1 MNIPIDRIVAAN
13 WTLQCSL
20 LTFAVKLISVPYNA
34 MIIANEKMLAFT
46 YISIFEAVLK
56 LLIVY
61 LVLLST
67 CDKLVV
73 YSILLLLVSAKRNF
87 KDSTYQFVYDKQL
100 LKKITNFAGW
110 NFLGSGAAIINI
122 HGVNMLMNLFFG
134 VTVNAA
140 RGIATQVN
148 NAVQQF
154 VYNFMIALN
163 PQITKSY
170 AQEDYSYVRIL
181 IFRGAKFSFF
191 LNMQF
196 HLYNGH
202 L

>member
-1 MNIPIDRIVAAN
+1 M
-13 WTLQCSL
+13 
-20 LTFAVKLISVPYNA
+20 
-34 MIIANEKMLAFT
+34 E
-46 YISIFEAVLK
+46 
-56 LLIVY
+56 
-61 LVLLST
+61 
-67 CDKLVV
+67 
-73 YSILLLLVSAKRNF
+73 
-87 KDSTYQFVYDKQL
+87 
-100 LKKITNFAGW
+100 
-110 NFLGSGAAIINI
+110 FLGSGAAIINI

-191 LNMQF
+191 LMLIF
-196 HLYNGH
+196 VIPLCVETEIILNGG
-202 L
+202 